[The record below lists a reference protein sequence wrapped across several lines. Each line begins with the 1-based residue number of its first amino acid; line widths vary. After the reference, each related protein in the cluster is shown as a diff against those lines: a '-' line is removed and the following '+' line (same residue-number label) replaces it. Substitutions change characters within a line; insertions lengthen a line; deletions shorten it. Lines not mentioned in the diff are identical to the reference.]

1 MESFF
6 ENDFY
11 FKEKFQDKYKERK
24 YEKNDVISYRIG
36 KEVSNKLFIV
46 SSGVVLVETQLDQ
59 NITPFYS
66 FVGQNNIF
74 GWEDMDTNNAV
85 VVTVTAQETTSI
97 VEVDREFFFDHV
109 YINPDLSRR
118 FLKKIRQ
125 EFYLLVESYQY
136 VNKPPKVKLLNSLL
150 NLSTKLDLK
159 QNESGEL
166 ELPKYITPT
175 FISKYVRSSEPNIS
189 KAGTY
194 LERKKIIK
202 RNPYRIIDQERARV
216 LLQEWSGGEAR
227 SFEKEKLKWLRNT
240 GKIVLFIM

>member
-85 VVTVTAQETTSI
+85 VVTVTAQEATSI
-97 VEVDREFFFDHV
+97 VEVDRDFFFDHV
-109 YINPDLSRR
+109 YISPDLSRR

-150 NLSTKLDLK
+150 NLSTKLDLN
-159 QNESGEL
+159 QNDSGEL

-194 LERKKIIK
+194 LEKKKIIK
-202 RNPYRIIDQERARV
+202 RNPYRIIDQEKARV

-227 SFEKEKLKWLRNT
+227 SFEKEKLK
-240 GKIVLFIM
+240 

>member
-1 MESFF
+1 MG
-6 ENDFY
+6 
-11 FKEKFQDKYKERK
+11 RH
-24 YEKNDVISYRIG
+24 G
-36 KEVSNKLFIV
+36 
-46 SSGVVLVETQLDQ
+46 
-59 NITPFYS
+59 
-66 FVGQNNIF
+66 
-74 GWEDMDTNNAV
+74 DMDTNNAV

-227 SFEKEKLKWLRNT
+227 SFEKEKLK
-240 GKIVLFIM
+240 

>member
-11 FKEKFQDKYKERK
+11 FKDKFQDKYKERK

-202 RNPYRIIDQERARV
+202 RYPYRIIDQERARV

-227 SFEKEKLKWLRNT
+227 SFEKEKLK
-240 GKIVLFIM
+240 

>member
-46 SSGVVLVETQLDQ
+46 SSGVVLVETQLGQ

-85 VVTVTAQETTSI
+85 VVTVTAQEATSI
-97 VEVDREFFFDHV
+97 VEVDRDFFFDHV
-109 YINPDLSRR
+109 YISPDLSRR

-150 NLSTKLDLK
+150 NLSIKLDLK
-159 QNESGEL
+159 PNDSGEI
-166 ELPKYITPT
+166 EFPKYITPT

-194 LERKKIIK
+194 LEKKK
-202 RNPYRIIDQERARV
+202 
-216 LLQEWSGGEAR
+216 
-227 SFEKEKLKWLRNT
+227 
-240 GKIVLFIM
+240 

>member
-227 SFEKEKLKWLRNT
+227 SFEKEKLK
-240 GKIVLFIM
+240 

>member
-216 LLQEWSGGEAR
+216 LLQEWSGGEVR
-227 SFEKEKLKWLRNT
+227 SFEKEKLK
-240 GKIVLFIM
+240 

>member
-11 FKEKFQDKYKERK
+11 VKEKFQDKYKERK

-227 SFEKEKLKWLRNT
+227 SFEKEKLK
-240 GKIVLFIM
+240 

>member
-202 RNPYRIIDQERARV
+202 RNPYRIIDQERSRV

-227 SFEKEKLKWLRNT
+227 SFEKEKLK
-240 GKIVLFIM
+240 

>member
-66 FVGQNNIF
+66 FIGQNNIF

-227 SFEKEKLKWLRNT
+227 SFEKEKLK
-240 GKIVLFIM
+240 

>member
-46 SSGVVLVETQLDQ
+46 SSGVILVETQLDQ

-109 YINPDLSRR
+109 YINLDLSRR

-227 SFEKEKLKWLRNT
+227 SFEKEKLK
-240 GKIVLFIM
+240 

>member
-46 SSGVVLVETQLDQ
+46 SSGVVLVETQLGQ

-85 VVTVTAQETTSI
+85 VVTVTAQEATSI
-97 VEVDREFFFDHV
+97 VEVDRDFFFDHV
-109 YINPDLSRR
+109 YISPDLSRR

-150 NLSTKLDLK
+150 NLSTKLDLN
-159 QNESGEL
+159 QNDSGEL

-194 LERKKIIK
+194 LEKKKIIK
-202 RNPYRIIDQERARV
+202 RNPYRIIDQEKARV

-227 SFEKEKLKWLRNT
+227 SFEKEKLK
-240 GKIVLFIM
+240 

>member
-136 VNKPPKVKLLNSLL
+136 ANKPPKVKLLNSLL

-202 RNPYRIIDQERARV
+202 RNPYHIIDQERARV

-227 SFEKEKLKWLRNT
+227 SFEKEKLK
-240 GKIVLFIM
+240 

>member
-46 SSGVVLVETQLDQ
+46 SSGVILVETQLDQ

-227 SFEKEKLKWLRNT
+227 SFEKEKLK
-240 GKIVLFIM
+240 

>member
-189 KAGTY
+189 KAGAY

-227 SFEKEKLKWLRNT
+227 SFEKEKLK
-240 GKIVLFIM
+240 

>member
-46 SSGVVLVETQLDQ
+46 SSGVILVETQLDQ

-194 LERKKIIK
+194 LERKK
-202 RNPYRIIDQERARV
+202 
-216 LLQEWSGGEAR
+216 
-227 SFEKEKLKWLRNT
+227 
-240 GKIVLFIM
+240 

>member
-118 FLKKIRQ
+118 FLKKIGQ

-227 SFEKEKLKWLRNT
+227 SFEKEKLK
-240 GKIVLFIM
+240 

>member
-202 RNPYRIIDQERARV
+202 RNPYRIIDQEGARV

-227 SFEKEKLKWLRNT
+227 SFEKEKLK
-240 GKIVLFIM
+240 

>member
-136 VNKPPKVKLLNSLL
+136 VNNPPKVKLLNSLL

-227 SFEKEKLKWLRNT
+227 SFEKEKLK
-240 GKIVLFIM
+240 